1 MNIEITLLDVKNA
14 DAVLVHLSKD
24 DNQLIFVVDSGR
36 ASHHG
41 QVLAPLEEMLRKAG
55 KKAPDFIM
63 CTHYDNDHIGGILA
77 LIEHYKAHKPMV
89 WMHKTSEKIDIEAY
103 KKTLKLARMQE
114 GIFPSENDTYLGGA
128 MGQDQKYFNQ
138 AIKNVEQEEAVIK
151 RIGTLEME
159 CQEPLVEN
167 FKIEGWPEITLVSPS
182 FEFYQQQFP
191 EKFTAAEL
199 IKDEVL
205 ELKNQQA
212 AEKNQ
217 PKPKENISDPFGELD
232 QIKRSKITA
241 TNMNSAMLM
250 IESHGKKFLF
260 AADAGIAAFQQIDEQ
275 KLTDLHWLKVP
286 HHGSGNN
293 LNAELIKVM
302 KPRHSCIS
310 GGSLIAPEIV
320 ACLQAVGS
328 KVLTTRD
335 DKDITF
341 KENLADSNEQ

>member
-1 MNIEITLLDVKNA
+1 MNIEIKLLDVKNA

-24 DNQLIFVVDSGR
+24 DNQLVFVIDSGR
-36 ASHHG
+36 ASHHH
-41 QVLAPLEEMLRKAG
+41 QVLASLEEMLKKAG
-55 KKAPDFIM
+55 KVAPDFII
-63 CTHYDNDHIGGILA
+63 CSHYDNDHIGGILA
-77 LIEHYKAHKPMV
+77 LIEHYKAYRPMV

-103 KKTLKLARMQE
+103 KKTLNLARMQE
-114 GIFPSENDTYLGGA
+114 DIFPSEKDTYLGGA
-128 MGQDQKYFNQ
+128 IGQDQKYFAQ

-151 RIGTLEME
+151 RIATLEIE
-159 CQEPLVEN
+159 CKEPLVEN

-191 EKFTAAEL
+191 KKFTAADL

-212 AEKNQ
+212 TEKAQ
-217 PKPKENISDPFGELD
+217 SEPRENISDPFGALD
-232 QIKRSKITA
+232 QVKKSKITA

-260 AADAGIAAFQQIDEQ
+260 AADAGIAAFKQIDEQ
-275 KLTDLHWLKVP
+275 KLTDLYWLKVP

-293 LNAELIKVM
+293 LNAPLIKVM
-302 KPRHSCIS
+302 KPRHASIS
-310 GGSLIAPEIV
+310 GGSLIAPEII
-320 ACLQAVGS
+320 ACFQAVGS

-341 KENLADSNEQ
+341 KENLAE